1 MANPRIVDYYA
12 VLAIPPSADLVG
24 IEAAYTR
31 LSDELV
37 TRSHADDTANSA
49 LERLNEAYDV
59 LANPETRR
67 QYDEV
72 LFQTEIEILRRQQQA
87 EDRRRWIIRASIFA
101 ALGAIVVLQSAVL
114 LWVGWEYVDT
124 GVEKVLGPLWP
135 GRVL

>member
-12 VLAIPPSADLVG
+12 VLAIPPSADLMG

-37 TRSHADDTANSA
+37 RRSNVDDTANSA
-49 LERLNEAYDV
+49 LDRLNEAYDV
-59 LANPETRR
+59 LANPESRR

-72 LFQTEIEILRRQQQA
+72 LFQTEIEILKRQQER
-87 EDRRRWIIRASIFA
+87 EDRRRWIVRASIFS
-101 ALGAIVVLQSAVL
+101 ALSGIVLLQSAVL
-114 LWVGWEYVDT
+114 LWIGWDYIDG
-124 GVEKVLGPLWP
+124 GVASILGPLWP

>member
-1 MANPRIVDYYA
+1 MANPRILDYYA

-49 LERLNEAYDV
+49 LNRLNEAYDV

-72 LFQTEIEILRRQQQA
+72 LFQTEIEILRRQQHA
-87 EDRRRWIIRASIFA
+87 EDRRRWFIRASIFA
-101 ALGAIVVLQSAVL
+101 ALGGIVVMQSVVL
-114 LWVGWEYVDT
+114 LWIGWDYVDS
-124 GVEKVLGPLWP
+124 GVETVLGPLWP